1 MLVTA
6 ATQDVRAL
14 FSCQNSGSFNLPQGR
29 RLKVAA
35 LSLALTALLTLTACS
50 KQETAAPSANAAIPS
65 AAAVTTSSYDA
76 AATKGKGF
84 TAGALMSAQTVYV
97 IFEPQCPHCG
107 RLWQASL
114 PLHSKVKFVW
124 MPVSFNAK
132 SLPQAAALITA
143 PNPVETMTAH
153 EESLLAGKGGISAP
167 SNIAPD
173 IEQAIKANGQL
184 LTSLGADSV
193 PFLVAKHRGTG
204 EVVSF
209 NGAMDTAALARLLGV
224 E

>member
-1 MLVTA
+1 M
-6 ATQDVRAL
+6 
-14 FSCQNSGSFNLPQGR
+14 
-29 RLKVAA
+29 KVAA
-35 LSLALTALLTLTACS
+35 LSLALTAALTLAACS
-50 KQETAAPSANAAIPS
+50 KQDAPASTSTATPSTPAPSATATLSP
-65 AAAVTTSSYDA
+65 YDA
-76 AATKGKGF
+76 AASKGKGF
-84 TAGALMSAQTVYV
+84 TVGALMSAQTVYV
-97 IFEPQCPHCG
+97 IFEPQCPHCA

-114 PLHSKVKFVW
+114 PLHNKVKFVW

-153 EESLLAGKGGISAP
+153 EESLLAGKGGLSAP

-184 LTSLGADSV
+184 LTSLGVDSV
-193 PFLVAKHRGTG
+193 PFLVAKHRATG
-204 EVVSF
+204 AVVSH
-209 NGAMDTAALARLLGV
+209 NGAMDTAALAQLIGV

>member
-1 MLVTA
+1 M
-6 ATQDVRAL
+6 
-14 FSCQNSGSFNLPQGR
+14 
-29 RLKVAA
+29 KVAA
-35 LSLALTALLTLTACS
+35 LSLALTALLTLAACS
-50 KQETAAPSANAAIPS
+50 KPDTPASAPAAPAPTT
-65 AAAVTTSSYDA
+65 AVTTSSYDA
-76 AATKGKGF
+76 TASKGKGF
-84 TAGALMSAQTVYV
+84 TVGALMSAQTVYV

-114 PLHSKVKFVW
+114 PLHNKVKFVW

-153 EESLLAGKGGISAP
+153 EESLLAGQGGISAP
-167 SNIAPD
+167 SNVAPD

-184 LTSLGADSV
+184 LTSLGVDSV
-193 PFLVAKHRGTG
+193 PFLVAKHRATG

-224 E
+224 D